1 MGIIADI
8 VTEGTPI
15 SDGDVR
21 DTAARDCF
29 LAAYEAGEP
38 AEFVSLGVTI
48 EGARIL
54 DIWRVIGPGEVELYA
69 DATHDHGGSLT
80 WQPYRCTS
88 LDVERSEDD
97 GVIYFG
103 LGACD
108 TPIHLESSPQV

>member
-1 MGIIADI
+1 M
-8 VTEGTPI
+8 TPLLA
-15 SDGDVR
+15 
-21 DTAARDCF
+21 TASWPRTK
-29 LAAYEAGEP
+29 P
-38 AEFVSLGVTI
+38 VSQPSSVSLGVTI
-48 EGARIL
+48 EDARIL
-54 DIWRVIGPGEVELYA
+54 DIWRVISPGEVELYA